1 MYSVRSISKR
11 LKSTLLLLLFSGCIF
26 LIAAADKESI
36 YVRNEWDNALCE
48 EWNIWLDS
56 CENERE
62 KEMMLAAFANLEKV
76 MEKGSVTSEFEMSS
90 FDSDVSQSMYSTPDF
105 PDSGYRLIAGYVI
118 GRGNGD
124 IQTFDGVVLGI
135 VVQEDG
141 SYEVYNDHAKNIFAG
156 MLQGSG
162 VAFRMN
168 AYTEENRANSLKEA
182 WGPEG
187 DLGDLRDCIF
197 ISYEEFDNIPTFL
210 DTFQDVCRKMKEW
223 QDTYEVTLNQ
233 TARIGELNSDWDTD
247 FTYHA
252 SFYPQHELDFETLA
266 TDEEALLQLFDDIKE
281 EQLAYFEQVEPERYE
296 AILNG
301 SYLSR
306 ADYRKRY
313 IVPFGRH
320 STVYD
325 EQYQSMGYRGGEWK
339 GMSQN
344 SERYSAFLEELIQ
357 NGGMAKKNI
366 NMEFPEYQ
374 FSSGEK
380 EDIITEVFFGGVQH
394 GVRWKAEY
402 NDNYCIRYPAG
413 FKYGSSD
420 VCADMIFYEYD
431 AEDKPY
437 PEYTTDTERKE
448 NRAYDKGRLYLFAVP
463 EILSDEMISGDSF
476 LQYIQQGNLNER
488 ISGILTEPID
498 WKMQGNCQSI
508 YHDFSYAEGETA
520 LRKIAIYVPR
530 MRENENFQWVLLFE
544 EFKDSILSDSLY
556 HNKELIVDNFI
567 IFPYWYE
574 CKPGDTLWGI
584 TNLYTNTWKF
594 WNPEN
599 KFREICE
606 SPLNQ
611 IENPDLILPGQ
622 KIFIAPHLFL
632 R

>member
-1 MYSVRSISKR
+1 MYSGRNILKR
-11 LKSTLLLLLFSGCIF
+11 LKSTLLLLFFSGSIL
-26 LIAAADKESI
+26 LIATADKESPSPG
-36 YVRNEWDNALCE
+36 NEWDNALCE

-62 KEMMLAAFANLEKV
+62 KEMMQAAFADLEKV
-76 MEKGSVTSEFEMSS
+76 MEKGCVTSEFMLSS
-90 FDSDVSQSMYSTPDF
+90 FDTDVSQSMYSTPDF
-105 PDSGYRLIAGYVI
+105 PDSGYRLIAGYVS
-118 GRGNGD
+118 GRENGN
-124 IQTFDGVVLGI
+124 IRTFDGVTLGI

-141 SYEVYNDHAKNIFAG
+141 TYEVYNNHAKRIFAR
-156 MLQGSG
+156 MLEGSG
-162 VAFRMN
+162 VEFRMN
-168 AYTEENRANSLKEA
+168 AYTEENRAHSLKEA

-197 ISYEEFDNIPTFL
+197 ISYEEFDNIPVFLNTFRN
-210 DTFQDVCRKMKEW
+210 VCRKMKEW

-233 TARIGELNSDWDTD
+233 TARIGELTSDWDTD

-252 SFYPQHELDFETLA
+252 SFYPEHDLDFEILA

-281 EQLAYFEQVEPERYE
+281 EQLAYFEQVEPERYA

-301 SYLSR
+301 SYISR
-306 ADYRKRY
+306 ADYRKNY
-313 IVPFGRH
+313 IVPYGRH

-344 SERYSAFLEELIQ
+344 SERYSAFLEGLIQ
-357 NGGMAKKNI
+357 NGGMAKENI

-374 FSSGEK
+374 FSSGEM
-380 EDIITEVFFGGVQH
+380 ENIITEMVGGNKY

-402 NDNYCIRYPAG
+402 NDNYCVRYPSG

-431 AEDKPY
+431 TDDNPY
-437 PEYTTDTERKE
+437 PEYTTDMELKE

-463 EILSDEMISGDSF
+463 EILSDEMIYEDSF
-476 LQYIQQGNLNER
+476 LQYIQQGNLYER
-488 ISGILTEPID
+488 ISSILTEPID

-530 MRENENFQWVLLFE
+530 MRESENFQWVLLFE
-544 EFKDSILSDSLY
+544 EFKDSTLSDTLY
-556 HNKELIVDNFI
+556 HNKELIVQNFI

-574 CKPGDTLWGI
+574 IKSGDTLWGI
-584 TNLYTNTWKF
+584 ANQYTNTWNFGNSEQKI
-594 WNPEN
+594 
-599 KFREICE
+599 RELCE

-622 KIFIAPHLFL
+622 KIFIAPHFFL

>member
-1 MYSVRSISKR
+1 MYSGRNILKR
-11 LKSTLLLLLFSGCIF
+11 LKSTLLLLFFSGSIL
-26 LIAAADKESI
+26 LIATADKESPSPG
-36 YVRNEWDNALCE
+36 NEWDNALCE

-62 KEMMLAAFANLEKV
+62 KEMMQAAFADLEKV
-76 MEKGSVTSEFEMSS
+76 MEKGCVTSEFMLSS
-90 FDSDVSQSMYSTPDF
+90 FDTDVSQSMYSTPDF
-105 PDSGYRLIAGYVI
+105 PDSGYRLIAGYVS
-118 GRGNGD
+118 GRENGN
-124 IQTFDGVVLGI
+124 IRTFDGVTLGI

-141 SYEVYNDHAKNIFAG
+141 TYEVYNNHAKRIFAR
-156 MLQGSG
+156 MLEGSG
-162 VAFRMN
+162 VEFRMN
-168 AYTEENRANSLKEA
+168 AYTEENRAHSLKEA

-197 ISYEEFDNIPTFL
+197 ISYEEFDNIPVFL
-210 DTFQDVCRKMKEW
+210 NIFRNVCRKMKEW

-233 TARIGELNSDWDTD
+233 TARIGELTSDWDTD
-247 FTYHA
+247 FSYHA
-252 SFYPQHELDFETLA
+252 SFYPEHELDFEILA

-281 EQLAYFEQVEPERYE
+281 EQLAYFEQVEPERYA

-301 SYLSR
+301 SYISR
-306 ADYRKRY
+306 ADYRKNY
-313 IVPFGRH
+313 IVPYGRH

-357 NGGMAKKNI
+357 NGGMAKENI

-374 FSSGEK
+374 FSSGEM
-380 EDIITEVFFGGVQH
+380 ENIITEMVGGNKY

-402 NDNYCIRYPAG
+402 NDNYCIRYPSG
-413 FKYGSSD
+413 FKYGSSN

-431 AEDKPY
+431 ADDKPY
-437 PEYTTDTERKE
+437 PEYTTDMELKE

-463 EILSDEMISGDSF
+463 EILSDEMIYEDSF
-476 LQYIQQGNLNER
+476 LQYIQRGNLCER
-488 ISGILTEPID
+488 ISSILTEPVD
-498 WKMQGNCQSI
+498 WMLQGKCQSI

-520 LRKIAIYVPR
+520 LRKIAIYVPQ
-530 MRENENFQWVLLFE
+530 MREGENFQWVLLFE
-544 EFKDSILSDSLY
+544 EFKDSTLPDTLY
-556 HNKELIVDNFI
+556 YNKELIIQNFI

-574 CKPGDTLWGI
+574 IKSGDTLWGI
-584 TNLYTNTWKF
+584 VNQYANTWNFGNSEQKI
-594 WNPEN
+594 
-599 KFREICE
+599 RELCE

-611 IENPDLILPGQ
+611 IENPNLILPGQ
-622 KIFIAPHLFL
+622 KIFIAPHFFL

>member
-1 MYSVRSISKR
+1 MYSVQSISKR
-11 LKSTLLLLLFSGCIF
+11 LKSILLLLLFSGSILF
-26 LIAAADKESI
+26 TAATNKESL
-36 YVRNEWDNALCE
+36 YLRNEWDNALCE

-62 KEMMLAAFANLEKV
+62 KEMMLAAFADLEKV
-76 MEKGSVTSEFEMSS
+76 MEKGRVTSKFKKS
-90 FDSDVSQSMYSTPDF
+90 FLDTDVSQSMYSTPDF
-105 PDSGYRLIAGYVI
+105 PDSGYRLIAGNVS
-118 GRGNGD
+118 GRQNGD
-124 IQTFDGVVLGI
+124 IQTFDSVILGI

-141 SYEVYNDHAKNIFAG
+141 TYEVYNNHAKNIFAG

-162 VAFRMN
+162 VEFMMD
-168 AYTEENRANSLKEA
+168 AYTEENRAHSLKEA

-187 DLGDLRDCIF
+187 DLGALRDCIF
-197 ISYEEFDNIPTFL
+197 ISYKEFDNIPAFLNTFRN
-210 DTFQDVCRKMKEW
+210 VCRKMKEW

-233 TARIGELNSDWDTD
+233 TARIGELTSDWDTD

-252 SFYPQHELDFETLA
+252 SFYPEHELDFEILA
-266 TDEEALLQLFDDIKE
+266 TDEEAFLQLFDDIKE
-281 EQLAYFEQVEPERYE
+281 EQLAYFKQVEPERYE

-301 SYLSR
+301 SYISR
-306 ADYRKRY
+306 ADYRKKY
-313 IVPFGRH
+313 IVPYGRH

-344 SERYSAFLEELIQ
+344 SERYSAFLDELIQ

-366 NMEFPEYQ
+366 NMKFPEYQ
-374 FSSGEK
+374 FSSGET
-380 EDIITEVFFGGVQH
+380 EHIITEMADGSRYGA
-394 GVRWKAEY
+394 RWKAEY
-402 NDNYCIRYPAG
+402 NDNYCIRYPSG

-420 VCADMIFYEYD
+420 VCADMIFYEYGTD
-431 AEDKPY
+431 EKPY
-437 PEYTTDTERKE
+437 PEYTTDTIRKE

-463 EILSDEMISGDSF
+463 EILSDEMILKDSF
-476 LQYIQQGNLNER
+476 LQYIQRGNLNKR
-488 ISGILTEPID
+488 ISDILTEPID
-498 WKMQGNCQSI
+498 WKLQGSCQSV

-544 EFKDSILSDSLY
+544 EFKDSTLSDTLY
-556 HNKELIVDNFI
+556 HNKELIVQNFI

-574 CKPGDTLWGI
+574 CKSGDTLWGI
-584 TNLYTNTWKF
+584 VNQYTNARDF
-594 WNPEN
+594 WNSE
-599 KFREICE
+599 KKIRELCE

-622 KIFIAPHLFL
+622 KIYIAPHLFL

>member
-1 MYSVRSISKR
+1 MYSERSISKR
-11 LKSTLLLLLFSGCIF
+11 LKSTLLLLFFSGCILF
-26 LIAAADKESI
+26 IAVADKEPLSPG
-36 YVRNEWDNALCE
+36 NERDNALCE

-62 KEMMLAAFANLEKV
+62 KEMMLAAFADLEKV
-76 MEKGSVTSEFEMSS
+76 MEKGCVTSEFMLSS
-90 FDSDVSQSMYSTPDF
+90 FDTDVSQSMYSTPDF
-105 PDSGYRLIAGYVI
+105 PDSGYRLIAGYVS
-118 GRGNGD
+118 GKENGN
-124 IQTFDGVVLGI
+124 IRTFDGVTLGI

-141 SYEVYNDHAKNIFAG
+141 TYKVYNNHAKRIFAS

-162 VAFRMN
+162 VEFRMY
-168 AYTEENRANSLKEA
+168 AYTKENLAHSLKEA

-187 DLGDLRDCIF
+187 DLGNLRDCIF
-197 ISYEEFDNIPTFL
+197 ISYEEFDNIPVFLNTFRN
-210 DTFQDVCRKMKEW
+210 VCRKMKEW

-233 TARIGELNSDWDTD
+233 TARIGELTLDWDTD

-252 SFYPQHELDFETLA
+252 SFYPEHELDFDILA

-281 EQLAYFEQVEPERYE
+281 EQLAYFEQVEPERYA

-301 SYLSR
+301 SYISR
-306 ADYRKRY
+306 ADYRKNY
-313 IVPFGRH
+313 IVPYGRH

-344 SERYSAFLEELIQ
+344 SERYSVFLEELIQ
-357 NGGMAKKNI
+357 NGGMAKENI

-374 FSSGEK
+374 FSSGEMENINK
-380 EDIITEVFFGGVQH
+380 F
-394 GVRWKAEY
+394 GVRWRAEY
-402 NDNYCIRYPAG
+402 NDNYCVRFPSG

-420 VCADMIFYEYD
+420 VCADMIFYEYGTD
-431 AEDKPY
+431 DKPY
-437 PEYTTDTERKE
+437 PEYTTDMELKE

-463 EILSDEMISGDSF
+463 EILSDEMIYEDSF
-476 LQYIQQGNLNER
+476 LQYVQQGNLCER

-520 LRKIAIYVPR
+520 LRKIAIYVPQ
-530 MRENENFQWVLLFE
+530 MREGENFQWVLLFE
-544 EFKDSILSDSLY
+544 EFKDSVLSDTLY
-556 HNKELIVDNFI
+556 HYKERIVQNFI

-574 CKPGDTLWGI
+574 VKSGDTLWGI
-584 TNLYTNTWKF
+584 VNQYANTWDFGYSEQKI
-594 WNPEN
+594 
-599 KFREICE
+599 RELCE
-606 SPLNQ
+606 SPLNR

-622 KIFIAPHLFL
+622 KIFIAPHFFL
-632 R
+632 K

>member
-1 MYSVRSISKR
+1 MYSGRNILKR
-11 LKSTLLLLLFSGCIF
+11 LKSTLLLLFFSGSIL
-26 LIAAADKESI
+26 LIATADKESPSPG
-36 YVRNEWDNALCE
+36 NEWDNALCE

-62 KEMMLAAFANLEKV
+62 KEMMQAAFADLEKV
-76 MEKGSVTSEFEMSS
+76 MEKGCVTSEFMLSS
-90 FDSDVSQSMYSTPDF
+90 FDTDVSQSMYSTPDF
-105 PDSGYRLIAGYVI
+105 PDSGYRLIAGYVS
-118 GRGNGD
+118 GRENGN
-124 IQTFDGVVLGI
+124 IRTFDGVTLGI

-141 SYEVYNDHAKNIFAG
+141 TYEVYNNHAKRIFAR
-156 MLQGSG
+156 MLEGSG
-162 VAFRMN
+162 VEFRMN
-168 AYTEENRANSLKEA
+168 AYTEENRAHSLKEA

-197 ISYEEFDNIPTFL
+197 ISYEEFDNIPVFLNTFRN
-210 DTFQDVCRKMKEW
+210 VCRKMKEW

-233 TARIGELNSDWDTD
+233 TARIGELTSDWDTD

-252 SFYPQHELDFETLA
+252 SFYPEHELDFEILA

-281 EQLAYFEQVEPERYE
+281 EQLAYFEQVEPERYA

-301 SYLSR
+301 SYISR
-306 ADYRKRY
+306 ADYRKNY
-313 IVPFGRH
+313 IVPYGRH

-344 SERYSAFLEELIQ
+344 SERYSAFLEGLIQ
-357 NGGMAKKNI
+357 NGGMAKENI

-374 FSSGEK
+374 FSSGEM
-380 EDIITEVFFGGVQH
+380 ENIITEMVGGNKY

-402 NDNYCIRYPAG
+402 NDNYCVRYPSG

-431 AEDKPY
+431 TDDNPY
-437 PEYTTDTERKE
+437 PEYTTDMELKE

-463 EILSDEMISGDSF
+463 EILSDEMIYEDSF
-476 LQYIQQGNLNER
+476 LQYIQQGNLYER
-488 ISGILTEPID
+488 ISSILTEPID

-530 MRENENFQWVLLFE
+530 MRESENFQWVLLFE
-544 EFKDSILSDSLY
+544 EFKDSTLSDTLY
-556 HNKELIVDNFI
+556 HNKELIVQNFI

-574 CKPGDTLWGI
+574 IKSGDTLWGI
-584 TNLYTNTWKF
+584 ANQYTNTWNFGNSEQKI
-594 WNPEN
+594 
-599 KFREICE
+599 RELCE

-622 KIFIAPHLFL
+622 KIFIAPHFFL